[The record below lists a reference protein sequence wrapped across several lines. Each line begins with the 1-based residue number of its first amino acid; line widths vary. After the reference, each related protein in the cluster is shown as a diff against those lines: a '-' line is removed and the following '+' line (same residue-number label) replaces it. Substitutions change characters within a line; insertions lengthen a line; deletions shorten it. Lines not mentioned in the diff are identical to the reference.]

1 MLGLRG
7 TLCNKVVQRVPI
19 LIRLY
24 ALQAAQ
30 QDSPTQERTEVGQM
44 EVGVFVPVMDRVRFA
59 ALTGLTNDT
68 VRGWIEKGHL
78 PTILIGKRRLI
89 NVAQLTKEC
98 VEQERE

>member
-1 MLGLRG
+1 M
-7 TLCNKVVQRVPI
+7 VQRVPI

-44 EVGVFVPVMDRVRFA
+44 EIAVFVPVMDRVRFA
-59 ALTGLTNDT
+59 ELAGLTHDT
-68 VRGWIEKGHL
+68 VRGMIEKGLL
-78 PTILIGKRRLI
+78 PTIRIGKRRLI
-89 NVAQLTKEC
+89 NIAQLTKEC